1 MNRFTV
7 RLVGLAYPLATAIGV
22 LVLWYALVLGLKVPA
37 YLLPTPGAVVQRIGE
52 DLGFLLHHAW
62 VTTYETIG
70 GFVLSVVVG
79 VPLAMLIVASR
90 ALDKALMPW
99 LVLSQTFPKVALAP
113 LIVVWFGLGVG
124 PKLVVTFLVAFFPV
138 VISSVVGLRSIER
151 ETVELARSL
160 RATRWQMF
168 WHFRLPL
175 ALPSI
180 FAGLKVSVAFSVVGA
195 VIAEWVGA
203 TQGLGYLLLQAN
215 ANLDTPLLFAV
226 LAALTVHRLDPCT
239 TAWELA
245 ERLALPWHASSHLHE
260 LSRLTLTLGGPAHA

>member
-1 MNRFTV
+1 MNSASA
-7 RLVGLAYPLATAIGV
+7 RLAGFAYPLATAAIGV
-22 LVLWYALVLGLKVPA
+22 VLWYALVVGLKVPP

-52 DLGFLLHHAW
+52 DFGFLMHHAGI
-62 VTTYETIG
+62 TTYETIG

-90 ALDKALMPW
+90 TLDKALMPW

-113 LIVVWFGLGVG
+113 LIVVWFGLGLG

-138 VISSVVGLRSIER
+138 VISSVVGLRSIDR
-151 ETVELARSL
+151 ETLELAQSL
-160 RATRWQMF
+160 RSTRWQMF

-203 TQGLGYLLLQAN
+203 TEGLGYLLLQAN
-215 ANLDTPLLFAV
+215 ANLDTPLLFSV
-226 LAALTVHRLDPCT
+226 LVALTVIGLVLYY
-239 TAWELA
+239 AVEMA
-245 ERLALPWHASSHLHE
+245 ERLALPWHVSNQVHDFSGSL
-260 LSRLTLTLGGPAHA
+260 